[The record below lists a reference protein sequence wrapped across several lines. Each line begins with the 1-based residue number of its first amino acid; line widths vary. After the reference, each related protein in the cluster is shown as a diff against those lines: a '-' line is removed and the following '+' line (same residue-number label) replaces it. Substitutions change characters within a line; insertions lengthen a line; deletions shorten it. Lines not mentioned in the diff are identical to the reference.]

1 MLHLCS
7 TLCNISFLLSIL
19 FILFI
24 FYQFSQKTR
33 LVQEGKPI
41 GVQPENLFELQILL
55 VYEHF
60 LVPLQ
65 YEIKFLVQ

>member
-1 MLHLCS
+1 ML
-7 TLCNISFLLSIL
+7 NIMQYFLSPIYIIY
-19 FILFI
+19 FIY